1 MEKVSLIEKFS
12 LFTEQWSPK
21 IVAEINDTT
30 VKIAK
35 LEGEFEWHTH
45 DNEDELFYVFKGK
58 LEIHTREKVHSLNE
72 GELLVVPKGVEHMP
86 VAKAECE
93 VMMVE
98 KNTTVNT
105 GGNVSERTKT
115 TLDYL

>member
-1 MEKVSLIEKFS
+1 MEKVRLKDKFG

-21 IVAEINDTT
+21 IVAEVNDTT

-35 LEGEFEWHTH
+35 LEGKFEWHTH
-45 DNEDELFYVFKGK
+45 ENEDELFYVFKGS
-58 LEIHTREKVHSLNE
+58 LEIHTREKVFTLDE
-72 GELLVVPKGVEHMP
+72 GDLLVVPRGVEHMP

-105 GGNVSERTKT
+105 GANVSERTKT
-115 TLDYL
+115 TLDYI